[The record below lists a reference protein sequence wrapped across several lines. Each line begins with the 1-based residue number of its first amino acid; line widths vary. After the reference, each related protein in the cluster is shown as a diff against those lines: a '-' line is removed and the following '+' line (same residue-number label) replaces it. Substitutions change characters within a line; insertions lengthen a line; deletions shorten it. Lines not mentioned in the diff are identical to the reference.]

1 MKEFIEYIKIHLV
14 SLEQD
19 AIKLQKLLDEATEY
33 DTDEYRELEIE
44 DISNTG
50 EMRATMHL
58 LAVGTDILNKTVQG
72 KGY

>member
-1 MKEFIEYIKIHLV
+1 MNEFIEYIKIHLL

-19 AIKLQKLLDEATEY
+19 SVKLEELMDKITEY
-33 DTDEYRELEIE
+33 DTDEYRELEME
-44 DISNTG
+44 DIINTG

-58 LAVGTDILNKTVQG
+58 LAVATDILNKDVQG